1 MEGCQATINV
11 TSLKQTK
18 GIGQPTN
25 ESLCSVDKKN
35 IALHKGREDF
45 TTYAPL
51 QARAPKT
58 SFAHKEELKYY
69 INSITTEEADS
80 IPIAIDAA
88 KKFFDHESWG
98 DAFDCLEHLLYHLA
112 SIDYPNTSLS
122 EDILYALL
130 TCEHSLDLEKLKQQT
145 QSECARQIFEH
156 IIEENTLAAIKAH
169 TDSIKEDFA
178 LKVLAL
184 YIFSLKINLL
194 SLEETHAYCLDIL
207 KQDSVIL
214 GLYLYET
221 YCKSYQALAHF
232 HKHLQATDFY
242 KKTPVR
248 LNYIKK
254 LKQTTSQNLPEGRLV
269 AQQLHTM

>member
-1 MEGCQATINV
+1 MEGCQATINI
-11 TSLKQTK
+11 TPLKQTK
-18 GIGQPTN
+18 VNGKPTN
-25 ESLCSVDKKN
+25 ESLTFVDKKN
-35 IALHKGREDF
+35 IALHEGREGF
-45 TTYAPL
+45 ATYTPI
-51 QARAPKT
+51 QARVPKT
-58 SFAHKEELKYY
+58 SFTHKEELKYY
-69 INSITTEEADS
+69 ISLITTEEEDS

-88 KKFFDHESWG
+88 KKFFDQENWG
-98 DAFDCLEHLLYHLA
+98 DAFDCLEYLLYHLA
-112 SIDYPNTSLS
+112 SIGYPNTSLS

-145 QSECARQIFEH
+145 QSGRARQIFEH

-232 HKHLQATDFY
+232 HKHLQTTDFY
-242 KKTPVR
+242 KKFPLGLIT
-248 LNYIKK
+248 
-254 LKQTTSQNLPEGRLV
+254 
-269 AQQLHTM
+269 